1 MHEIGIATEIISI
14 VEKEASQRGLDGIKE
29 IKLKIGSLAGIDPEA
44 LKFGF
49 EAATADTRLANARLN
64 IQWLPARGKCRVC
77 GREFEIDD
85 LVFLCP
91 HCESADVELI
101 QGEELDIVHI
111 IATQSREESGR
122 SGSE

>member
-14 VEKEASQRGLDGIKE
+14 VEKEARQRGLDGIEE
-29 IKLKIGSLAGIDPEA
+29 IKLKIGALAGIDPEA

-49 EAATADTRLANARLN
+49 EAATAETKLANTRLN
-64 IQWLPARGKCRVC
+64 IQWLPARGRCRAC
-77 GREFEIDD
+77 GYEFDIDD

-91 HCESADVELI
+91 HCDNADVELI

-111 IATQSREESGR
+111 IATQAGEEYGR
-122 SGSE
+122 SGSQ

>member
-14 VEKEASQRGLDGIKE
+14 VENEASKRGLDGIAE
-29 IKLKIGSLAGIDPEA
+29 IKLKIGALAGIDPEA

-49 EAATADTRLANARLN
+49 AAATAETSLSTARLD
-64 IQWLPARGKCRVC
+64 IQWLPAKGRCRVC

-85 LVFLCP
+85 LIFLCP
-91 HCESADVELI
+91 HCDNTDVELI

-111 IATQSREESGR
+111 IATEKIED
-122 SGSE
+122 